1 MPFVAYTSIYAIS
14 LFLGLLVC
22 VKIGH
27 SVGRSRA
34 VKGDDEDKDV
44 GEGALDAAVFGLLG
58 LLLAF
63 SFSGAL
69 ATYEVHRDLLAQ
81 EASDV
86 GGAYTRID
94 LLPAASQPQ
103 LRALVRQYVQAR
115 IDAYQAVIY
124 SPAADA
130 ALARSQQLEEQ
141 IWKKAVE
148 AAMGSGNPAVISQ
161 VIDSFDKMFDA
172 PVRQRAA
179 QYKHPPLVIYVLMFG
194 VAMMAALLA
203 GYGMASHPTL
213 PIMHSVIFAA
223 AVAITIYVIVD
234 LEYPRFGFFN
244 PDPTNRILVETLK
257 GMQ

>member
-14 LFLGLLVC
+14 LFFGLLVC
-22 VKIGH
+22 AKVGH
-27 SVGRSRA
+27 TVGRSRA
-34 VKGDDEDKDV
+34 VKVDDEDKNV

-63 SFSGAL
+63 SFSGSL

-103 LRALVRQYVQAR
+103 LRAWVRQYVQAR

-179 QYKHPPLVIYVLMFG
+179 QSKHPPLVIYVLMFG

-213 PIMHSVIFAA
+213 PIMHSVVFAA

-244 PDPTNRILVETLK
+244 PDRTNRVLVETLK

>member
-14 LFLGLLVC
+14 LFFGLLVC
-22 VKIGH
+22 VKVGH
-27 SVGRSRA
+27 TVGRSRA
-34 VKGDDEDKDV
+34 VKDEEKEV

-103 LRALVRQYVQAR
+103 LRALVRQYAQAR

-172 PVRQRAA
+172 PVKQRAA

-203 GYGMASHPTL
+203 GYGMASHSTL

-244 PDPTNRILVETLK
+244 PDPTNRVLVETLK

>member
-14 LFLGLLVC
+14 LFIGLLAC

-27 SVGRSRA
+27 TVGRSRA
-34 VKGDDEDKDV
+34 VKVDEDNEDT
-44 GEGALDAAVFGLLG
+44 GQGALDAAVFGLLG

-69 ATYEVHRDLLAQ
+69 NTYEVHRDLLAQ

-86 GGAYTRID
+86 SGAYTRID

-103 LRALVRQYVQAR
+103 LRALMREYVQAR
-115 IDAYQAVIY
+115 IDAYQAAIY
-124 SPAADA
+124 SQAADA

-141 IWKKAVE
+141 IWKKAVD
-148 AAMGSGNPAVISQ
+148 AAMASGNPAVISQ
-161 VIDSFDKMFDA
+161 VIDSIDRMFDA

-179 QYKHPPLVIYVLMFG
+179 QYKHPPLVIYILMFV

-203 GYGMASHPTL
+203 GYGMASHPAL
-213 PIMHSVIFAA
+213 PILHSIVFAA